1 MNKLRIGV
9 LVSGRGSNLQAII
22 DAIENGCLAATI
34 AVVISDQ
41 PGAYALERAHKHGIP
56 AAVVARC
63 GYETRETFEAAVL
76 ETLKIHNVGLVALA
90 GFMRILSSRFITNYP
105 QRILNIHPALL
116 PAFTGLHAQA
126 QALAYGVKV
135 SGCTVHFVDEGM
147 DTGPIILQEAVPVWD
162 HDTEETLSDRIV
174 AAEHRIYPAALQ
186 LLASGRIM
194 IEGRRVKNLADCSKG
209 GNEGS

>member
-22 DAIENGCLAATI
+22 DAIESGRLAATI

-56 AAVVARC
+56 ATVVARS
-63 GYETRETFEAAVL
+63 GYETRETFEAAVF
-76 ETLKIHNVGLVALA
+76 ETLKIHNVELVALA
-90 GFMRILSSRFITNYP
+90 GFMRILSSRFVANYP

-194 IEGRRVKNLADCSKG
+194 IEGRRVKNLADCLKG